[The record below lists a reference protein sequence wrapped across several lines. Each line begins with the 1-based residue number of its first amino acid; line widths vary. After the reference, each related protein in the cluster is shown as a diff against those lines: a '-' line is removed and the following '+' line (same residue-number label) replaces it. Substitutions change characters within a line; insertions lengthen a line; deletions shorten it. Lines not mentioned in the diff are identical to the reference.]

1 MKDVGYFSHDSNAQ
15 HDPKIIKM
23 LAKHGWESYGL
34 FWGIVEKLRNE
45 TDYILETD
53 YDSIAYAMRT
63 QCDLIKSII
72 EDFELF
78 IVEDGFFHSK
88 RLDQCM
94 QLKEKKSE
102 KARQSS
108 LKRWKNNANAKQT
121 DTERNASKRK
131 ESKIKE
137 NKENKLDR
145 RTDKFKTEVFEFHSQ
160 YDELL
165 LKEFFLYWSEPNKSN
180 TKMKFELQQTWN
192 LKRRL
197 DRWAS
202 NDTKPSPSQNFQKNG
217 TLDAEISNRNK
228 NLVQQS
234 KRFKRYMADASKSA
248 ASTKEIGE
256 ILRPAIEKLKPTI
269 QEEEESGRQ

>member
-121 DTERNASKRK
+121 DTERNASKVK
-131 ESKIKE
+131 EKKSKMSIIQVRRFVKTLVARFYCNTCYKVMQE
-137 NKENKLDR
+137 IMNNVRTTYNQNKWY
-145 RTDKFKTEVFEFHSQ
+145 V
-160 YDELL
+160 
-165 LKEFFLYWSEPNKSN
+165 
-180 TKMKFELQQTWN
+180 
-192 LKRRL
+192 
-197 DRWAS
+197 
-202 NDTKPSPSQNFQKNG
+202 G
-217 TLDAEISNRNK
+217 
-228 NLVQQS
+228 
-234 KRFKRYMADASKSA
+234 
-248 ASTKEIGE
+248 
-256 ILRPAIEKLKPTI
+256 
-269 QEEEESGRQ
+269 